1 MTNLIEKTWF
11 LGLGVLTLTRDKV
24 TEAVD
29 ELVQTGKVEA
39 EESRELIDE
48 LMEKG
53 QAEQAELRA
62 LVDRE
67 IKKLHGKVAPVSR
80 DDFDAL
86 RQEVADLKACL
97 EEIAG
102 DLSSSDDT

>member
-53 QAEQAELRA
+53 KAEQAELRA

-67 IKKLHGKVAPVSR
+67 VKKLHGKVAPISR
-80 DDFDAL
+80 GDFDAL
-86 RQEVADLKACL
+86 KQEVADLRARL
-97 EEIAG
+97 EDIEGA
-102 DLSSSDDT
+102 SSSEDT

>member
-53 QAEQAELRA
+53 KAEQAELRA

-67 IKKLHGKVAPVSR
+67 INKLHGKVAPISR
-80 DDFDAL
+80 EDFDAL
-86 RQEVADLKACL
+86 KQEVTDLRARL
-97 EEIAG
+97 EDIEAN
-102 DLSSSDDT
+102 SSSEDT